1 MKKFSI
7 VLVAS
12 LLLLSCNKKFN
23 DAMKS
28 ADKNLILQ
36 TANEYYAQKNWTNAL
51 ALYERVT
58 NLVAGTDDFPNV
70 GFNTAYANYY
80 QKSYRLAGHQFKNF
94 AVSFPDDPRAE
105 EASYMSALCYY
116 EGSYDYNLDQ
126 TNTDL
131 AINELQNFLNKY
143 PNSERSK
150 NINTLIDELMYKQ
163 EFKAYENARQYYKM
177 GQYKAAVITFENVLE
192 DFPSTKLRPKI
203 YDFINKSN
211 YELAMFSKYDLKAE
225 RLDKAIVL
233 EGDAADEQLLIEE
246 NIENTD
252 VFIALTNDD
261 EANIL
266 SSMLAKRLGA
276 RRVMSLI
283 NRPSYIDLVESSI
296 DLAIS
301 PQQITIGDL
310 LAHIRRGDVVAVHS
324 LRRGAAEALEIVVHG
339 DNKTSRVV
347 GRTLADIKLPPGTT
361 LGAIVR
367 GEETIPLNDATLIQ
381 ANDHVIVF
389 VTDKRYVPAVEKLFQ
404 VGIHY
409 F

>member
-225 RLDKAIVL
+225 RLDKAIAYTRFVEKELPGTDYTKTALDFRKKL
-233 EGDAADEQLLIEE
+233 EDEKVKFAKVQETVEKQRAEFTEKQKAEEAKIKAKEEEKEQRKKEKDDKDLTTKAKMDSAAA
-246 NIENTD
+246 TSTPAST
-252 VFIALTNDD
+252 F
-261 EANIL
+261 
-266 SSMLAKRLGA
+266 K
-276 RRVMSLI
+276 
-283 NRPSYIDLVESSI
+283 
-296 DLAIS
+296 
-301 PQQITIGDL
+301 
-310 LAHIRRGDVVAVHS
+310 IRR
-324 LRRGAAEALEIVVHG
+324 
-339 DNKTSRVV
+339 
-347 GRTLADIKLPPGTT
+347 
-361 LGAIVR
+361 
-367 GEETIPLNDATLIQ
+367 
-381 ANDHVIVF
+381 
-389 VTDKRYVPAVEKLFQ
+389 
-404 VGIHY
+404 
-409 F
+409 